1 MARNQKY
8 DVLFEPIKLG
18 PKTSK
23 NRFYKAPHCTAL
35 GVERPGAQAYFRS
48 IATEGGWGIVNT
60 EYCSIHPESDD
71 TPYVSARLWD
81 DGDVRNLAL
90 MCERIHDQGGLAGVQ
105 LWYGSKHA
113 LNYETRVAPR
123 GVSQVPSDYVPYQS
137 CTSMSK
143 RDIREIQGFYVAAA
157 ERARLAG
164 FDMINVYGGHTHP
177 ILHQFLEPFYNK
189 RTDEYG
195 GTLNNRARMW
205 LETLEMVREAVG
217 DSCAISC
224 RFGIDTLRG
233 DLGIKAEEDGIGFVQ
248 LADHLVDLWDFTIG
262 NLEWGE
268 DAGPSRFF
276 KENFQRPLVEIVK
289 PYASKPVVGVGRFTS
304 PDVMV
309 DAIKRG
315 QLDMIGA
322 ARPSIAD
329 PFLPKKIEEGRN
341 DDIRECIGCN
351 ICVSRWAIG
360 AARIA
365 CTQNA
370 TAGEEYRRGWHPER
384 FSRVANEDSNV
395 LVVGAGPAGMECA
408 TVLAKR
414 GFGSVHLVDAASELG
429 GSLRWIPR
437 LPGLG
442 EWGRVVDYRRVQL
455 DKLKNVEINL
465 KTTLDAKMI
474 REYGA
479 DFVVVATGSRWAE
492 KGINGATHEP
502 IPGAD
507 ASLPYCLTPE
517 QIMVEGKRPVGQRV
531 LVYDCDGYYMGG
543 VLAEKFARDGYA
555 VTLVTPLS
563 QISPFTEY
571 TLELP
576 RIKRTLLGLNV
587 EVVTEHS
594 LDFIE
599 PGIAKGSH
607 IYDPRKSSTWEID
620 SVVLVTC
627 RNSNESLFRELEA
640 DPDTLAREGI
650 KGVYR
655 IGDCVSPRLIVDA
668 IFEGH
673 RLAREIDTANPAVPL
688 PYIREY
694 RVLGQSDV
702 DFDAVLDSKRAE
714 PRSSR
719 SKFSISN

>member
-1 MARNQKY
+1 MARNTKY
-8 DVLFEPIKLG
+8 DALFEPIKIG
-18 PKTSK
+18 RKTSP
-23 NRFYKAPHCTAL
+23 NRFYKAPHCNAL

-48 IATEGGWGIVNT
+48 TAVEGGWGIVNT

-90 MCERIHDQGGLAGVQ
+90 MCERIHDQGGLAGAQ

-137 CTSMSK
+137 CTTMSK

-157 ERARLAG
+157 MRARSAG
-164 FDMINVYGGHTHP
+164 FDLVNVYGGHTHP

-195 GTLNNRARMW
+195 GTLENRARMW

-233 DLGIKAEEDGIGFVQ
+233 DFGIRAEEDGIGFVQ
-248 LADHLVDLWDFTIG
+248 LADHLVDLWDFVIG

-276 KENFQRPLVEIVK
+276 KENFQRPFVEIVK
-289 PYASKPVVGVGRFTS
+289 PHVSKPVVGVGRFTS
-304 PDVMV
+304 PDVMIH
-309 DAIKRG
+309 AIKSG

-329 PFLPKKIEEGRN
+329 PFLPKKIKEGRL

-351 ICVSRWAIG
+351 ICVSRWAVG

-384 FSRVANEDSNV
+384 FSRAANAEADV

-408 TVLAKR
+408 VVLAKR
-414 GFGSVHLVDAASELG
+414 GFRRVHLIEADRELG
-429 GSLRWIPR
+429 GSMRWIPR
-437 LPGLG
+437 LPGFG

-455 DKLKNVEINL
+455 DKLKNVEVIL
-465 KTTLDAKMI
+465 EVTLDAKKV

-479 DFVVVATGSRWAE
+479 DIVVVATGSHWAE

-507 ASLPYCLTPE
+507 ASLPQCLTPE
-517 QIMVEGKRPVGQRV
+517 QIMVEGKRPVGPRV
-531 LVYDCDGYYMGG
+531 LVYDCDGYFMGSA
-543 VLAEKFARDGYA
+543 LAEKLAREGHV
-555 VTLVTPLS
+555 VTLVTPLD
-563 QISPFTEY
+563 QIAPFTQY

-576 RIKRTLLGLNV
+576 RIRRTLCGLNV
-587 EVVTEHS
+587 HVVTEHT
-594 LDFIE
+594 LDLIE
-599 PGIAKGSH
+599 SGFARGAH
-607 IYDPRKSSTWEID
+607 IYDSRKIATWEID

-627 RNSNESLFRELEA
+627 RNSNESLFRDLEA
-640 DPDTLAREGI
+640 DPDALAREGI
-650 KGVYR
+650 RGLYR
-655 IGDCVSPRLIVDA
+655 IGDCVSPRLIADA
-668 IFEGH
+668 IFDGH
-673 RLAREIDTANPAVPL
+673 RLAREIDSANPAVPL

-694 RVLGQSDV
+694 RVLGRRDAEY
-702 DFDAVLDSKRAE
+702 DAVLDGQKVEA
-714 PRSSR
+714 RSSLTR
-719 SKFSISN
+719 VSISK

>member
-1 MARNQKY
+1 MARNTKY
-8 DVLFEPIKLG
+8 DILFDPIKIG
-18 PKTSK
+18 PKTSP

-48 IATEGGWGIVNT
+48 TAVEGGWGIVNT

-81 DGDVRNLAL
+81 EGDVRNLAL

-105 LWYGSKHA
+105 LWYGSKHT

-137 CTSMSK
+137 CTTMTKS
-143 RDIREIQGFYVAAA
+143 DIREIQGFYVAAA
-157 ERARLAG
+157 KRARSAG
-164 FDMINVYGGHTHP
+164 FDLINVYGGHTHP

-195 GTLNNRARMW
+195 GTLKNRARMW

-248 LADHLVDLWDFTIG
+248 LADHLVDLWDFVIG

-276 KENFQRPLVEIVK
+276 KENFQRPFIEIVK
-289 PYASKPVVGVGRFTS
+289 PHAIKPVVGVGRFTS

-309 DAIKRG
+309 DVIKRG

-351 ICVSRWAIG
+351 VCVSRWAIG

-384 FSRVANEDSNV
+384 FSRAANADSCV

-408 TVLAKR
+408 RVLAKR
-414 GFGSVHLVDAASELG
+414 GFESVHLVDAAAELG
-429 GSLRWIPR
+429 GSMRWIPR
-437 LPGLG
+437 LPGFG
-442 EWGRVVDYRRVQL
+442 EWGRAVDYRRVQL

-465 KTTLDAKMI
+465 NATLDAQKV
-474 REYGA
+474 RDYGA
-479 DFVVVATGSRWAE
+479 DIVVIATGSRWAE

-507 ASLPYCLTPE
+507 ASLPHCLTPE
-517 QIMVEGKRPVGQRV
+517 QIMVEGKQPVGPRV
-531 LVYDCDGYYMGG
+531 LVYDCDGYYVGSA
-543 VLAEKFARDGYA
+543 LAEKLAREGHA
-555 VTLVTPLS
+555 VTLVTPFS
-563 QISPFTEY
+563 QIASFTEY

-576 RIKRTLLGLNV
+576 RIKRTLFALNIDI
-587 EVVTEHS
+587 VTEHT
-594 LDFIE
+594 LDRVE
-599 PGIAKGSH
+599 PGVAKGSH
-607 IYDPRKSSTWEID
+607 VYDSRKTAAWDID

-627 RNSNESLFRELEA
+627 RKSNESLFRELEA
-640 DPDTLAREGI
+640 DQDALAREGI
-650 KGVYR
+650 RGVYR
-655 IGDCVSPRLIVDA
+655 IGDCVSPRLIADA
-668 IFEGH
+668 IFDGH
-673 RLAREIDTANPAVPL
+673 RLAREIDSADPAVPL

-694 RVLGQSDV
+694 RVLGRSDAEY
-702 DFDAVLDSKRAE
+702 DSVLDGKKVE
-714 PRSSR
+714 VRSSR
-719 SKFSISN
+719 TKVSISK